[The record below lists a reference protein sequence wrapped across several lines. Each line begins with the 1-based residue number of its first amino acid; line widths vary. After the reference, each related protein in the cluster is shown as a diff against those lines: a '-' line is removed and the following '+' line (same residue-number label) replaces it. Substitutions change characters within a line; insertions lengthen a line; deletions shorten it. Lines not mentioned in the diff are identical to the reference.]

1 MTAPTVTLPG
11 LTAGVWAIDPGHSEV
26 SFTVRHLMS
35 KVRGTLTDF
44 SGEITVAE
52 DLRQSTARAEIAV
65 ASVDTRNEERDAH
78 LRSPEILHAEHHP
91 HMTFQVTGVRDD
103 GRGHVLDG
111 DLTIAGVTRP
121 VELAVEFLGVDADPW
136 GGTRA
141 GFSATAQISRKNFGI
156 DFNIPLEGDKLL
168 LGDKIDIQLEVQAV
182 RQN

>member
-11 LTAGVWAIDPGHSEV
+11 QTAGIWAIDPGHSEV

-35 KVRGTLTDF
+35 KVRGTFTDF
-44 SGEITVAE
+44 SGEVVVAD
-52 DLRQSTARAEIAV
+52 DLRRSTAHAQIAI
-65 ASVDTRNEERDAH
+65 ASVDTRNEQRDTH
-78 LRSPEILHAEHHP
+78 LRSPEILHAERHP

-103 GRGHVLDG
+103 GGDYVVAG

-136 GGTRA
+136 GGIRA
-141 GFSATAQISRKNFGI
+141 GFCATTQISRKNFGI

-168 LGDKIDIQLEVQAV
+168 LGDKIDIQLEIQAV